1 MKRAIPLTLLI
12 AGLATLYPLQRW
24 IDRTT
29 PHEVAS
35 EEALY
40 VASGAAVKRM
50 SLGLTGLAAD
60 IYWIRVVQYFG
71 RKLIDSRVPLSS
83 AASNGLRMEMLA
95 PLLNI
100 IVTLDPQHLPAYRFG
115 AIFLP
120 ERDLPAAI
128 ALLEKGIANNPNE
141 WRLYQDIGYIY
152 WQAGNGVA
160 GDQRARY
167 YAKAAEWYERGSQVP
182 GAMWW
187 MRDLAGYMKIEGGSR
202 AAASAIYS
210 SYLNSD
216 DEKIRAQ
223 AVLRLKQL
231 RSLDEMDAING
242 VLADYKKAAG
252 ECPADLRVLAP
263 RLRAMRL
270 ALNDE
275 QWPCDPDHYPYVLN
289 SQSCSVRIAPG
300 STVPR

>member
-1 MKRAIPLTLLI
+1 MKKAIPITVLLI
-12 AGLATLYPLQRW
+12 SLATLYPLQQW

-29 PHEVAS
+29 PREVIS
-35 EEALY
+35 EETLY
-40 VASGAAVKRM
+40 FASGNAVKRM
-50 SLGLTGLAAD
+50 SLGLDGLAAD
-60 IYWIRVVQYFG
+60 IYWIRAVQYFG
-71 RKLIDSRVPLSS
+71 RKLIDSGVPFS
-83 AASNGLRMEMLA
+83 AAASKGLRMDMLA

-100 IVTLDPQHLPAYRFG
+100 IVTLDPQHMPAYRFG

-128 ALLEKGIANNPNE
+128 ALLEKGIDSNPND
-141 WRLYQDIGYIY
+141 WRLYQDLGYIY
-152 WQAGNGVA
+152 WQAGNGVES
-160 GDQRARY
+160 DEQARY

-187 MRDLAGYMKIEGGSR
+187 MRDLAGYMKIAGGSR
-202 AAASAIYS
+202 EAAYAIYS

-223 AVLRLKQL
+223 AVLRMKQL

-242 VLADYKKAAG
+242 VLAEYKKATG
-252 ECPADLRVLAP
+252 ECPTDLRVLAP
-263 RLRAMRL
+263 RLRALKL

-275 QWPCDPDHYPYVLN
+275 QWPWDPDHYPYVLET
-289 SQSCSVRIAPG
+289 QSCTVRIGPG